1 MLPFLQT
8 KNPRYTFRKIFW
20 ITAGVNSV
28 FYLIAIMMI
37 AITTIGGHAYDWS
50 EMVNWPSIAKEAIS
64 ILATSL
70 YFYATLNYFHWLIAL
85 KKRWI
90 HFVPAVLLSMA
101 AIVCYQFAL
110 NHAFVV
116 SVDSK
121 VQKGVSLSGRI
132 AGSLIAS
139 LFITGLSL
147 LIVYLNNL
155 REEQKRRK
163 ILEQQKGELEMENA
177 RANLNFLKAQINP
190 HFLHNTL
197 NFLYVKALPLSEE
210 LSEGIATLSDIM
222 RYALSNAN
230 TTNGQAL
237 LREEIEHLENVI
249 KINKLRFNNNL
260 PVSFTL
266 EGDMDGARIIPFVL
280 ITIVE
285 NAFKHGDL
293 QSPEHPVDIKIQI
306 EGRSLN
312 FYCRNKKKAS
322 SSELSTKLGL
332 SNIQKRLEQA
342 YGSNHSFYVRDGA
355 EFYTAELTI
364 HAL

>member
-1 MLPFLQT
+1 MLSLLNPT
-8 KNPRYTFRKIFW
+8 NPRYTFRKIFW
-20 ITAGVNSV
+20 ITTGVNSI
-28 FYLIAIMMI
+28 FYLIAIIMV
-37 AITTIGGHAYDWS
+37 AITTIGGKAYDWHA
-50 EMVNWPSIAKEAIS
+50 MIDWPIIAKEAVG

-70 YFYATLNYFHWLIAL
+70 YFYASLNCFHWLIAQ
-85 KKRWI
+85 KKRWTRFI
-90 HFVPAVLLSMA
+90 PAVLLSMA
-101 AIVCYQFAL
+101 SVMCYQFAL

-116 SVDSK
+116 SVESK

-132 AGSLIAS
+132 AGSIIAS
-139 LFITGLSL
+139 LFVTGLSL

-163 ILEQQKGELEMENA
+163 VLEQQKMELEVENA

-230 TTNGQAL
+230 STSGQAL

-260 PVSFTL
+260 PVAFTV
-266 EGDMDGARIIPFVL
+266 EGELDGARIIPFVL

-293 QSPEHPVDIKIQI
+293 QSPEHPVDIKIQV

-312 FYCRNKKKAS
+312 FYCRNKKKTGTT
-322 SSELSTKLGL
+322 ELSTKLGL

-355 EFYTAELTI
+355 EFYTTELTI